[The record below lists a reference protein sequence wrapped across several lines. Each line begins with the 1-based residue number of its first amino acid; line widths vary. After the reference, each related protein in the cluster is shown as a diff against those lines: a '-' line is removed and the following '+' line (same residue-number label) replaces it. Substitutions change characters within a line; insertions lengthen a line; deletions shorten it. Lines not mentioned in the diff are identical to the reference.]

1 MSLDAKHFL
10 GEHTPKLDE
19 KGRLFLPAKF
29 RPRLAEGVVLM
40 RGQERCVF
48 GWTVDAYQGIV
59 ERLQELP
66 FTNRDSR
73 NLVRMVTAG
82 SFEEA
87 LDKQGRILIPPK
99 LREWARLDRD
109 VTVIGAGN
117 RFEIWN
123 SERWDEFFAGQEE
136 PWADLSGGEGPDIF
150 I

>member
-1 MSLDAKHFL
+1 VSLDAKHFI

-19 KGRLFLPAKF
+19 KGRLFLPVKF

-48 GWTVDAYQGIV
+48 GWTIDAYQGIV

-82 SFEEA
+82 SFEEMSVPVS
-87 LDKQGRILIPPK
+87 L
-99 LREWARLDRD
+99 
-109 VTVIGAGN
+109 
-117 RFEIWN
+117 
-123 SERWDEFFAGQEE
+123 
-136 PWADLSGGEGPDIF
+136 
-150 I
+150 

>member
-1 MSLDAKHFL
+1 LDAKHFL

>member
-1 MSLDAKHFL
+1 VSLDAKHFI

-19 KGRLFLPAKF
+19 KGRLFLPVKF

-48 GWTVDAYQGIV
+48 GWTIDAYQGIV

-73 NLVRMVTAG
+73 NLVRMVTAR
-82 SFEEA
+82 SFEET

-99 LREWARLDRD
+99 LREWALLDRD

-123 SERWDEFFAGQEE
+123 SARWDEFFESQEE
-136 PWADLSGGEGPDIF
+136 PWADLSGGEGPAIF
-150 I
+150 

>member
-1 MSLDAKHFL
+1 MSLDAKHFI

-19 KGRLFLPAKF
+19 KGRLFVPAKF

-48 GWTVDAYQGIV
+48 GWTIDAYQGIV

-82 SFEEA
+82 SFEET
-87 LDKQGRILIPPK
+87 LDKQGRVMIPPK
-99 LREWARLDRD
+99 LREWAHLDRE

>member
-1 MSLDAKHFL
+1 MSLDAKHFI
-10 GEHTPKLDE
+10 GEHTPKIDD
-19 KGRLFLPAKF
+19 KGRLFVPAKF

-48 GWTVDAYQGIV
+48 GWTIDAYQGIV

-66 FTNRDSR
+66 FTNRESR

-82 SFEEA
+82 SFEEK
-87 LDKQGRILIPPK
+87 LDSQGRIVIPPK
-99 LREWARLDRD
+99 LREWASLDRD

-123 SERWDEFFAGQEE
+123 SARWDEFFASQEE
-136 PWADLSGGEGPDIF
+136 PWADLSGGEGPAIF
-150 I
+150 

>member
-1 MSLDAKHFL
+1 MSLDAKHFI
-10 GEHTPKLDE
+10 GEHTPKLDD

-48 GWTVDAYQGIV
+48 GWTIDAYQAIV

-82 SFEEA
+82 SFEEK
-87 LDKQGRILIPPK
+87 LDAQGLVLIPPK
-99 LREWARLDRD
+99 LREWALLDRD

-123 SERWDEFFAGQEE
+123 SARWDEFFASQEE
-136 PWADLSGGEGPDIF
+136 PWADLSGGEGPAIF
-150 I
+150 